1 MGDLQVFSTC
11 LVGAQFLRC
20 GDARAMLV
28 PPPLQALVLALRV
41 GLEQEEPVDGP
52 APHVAQNKHVP
63 YVGGVFL
70 AKAFRRSLL

>member
-1 MGDLQVFSTC
+1 
-11 LVGAQFLRC
+11 
-20 GDARAMLV
+20 MLV

-52 APHVAQNKHVP
+52 APHAAQNKHVP